1 MNTSTKQI
9 ALYAIGLTLAIAT
22 LFSCNKSTSF
32 GADLLEDQIADF
44 DIQELQVNCTLETI
58 DKVTTADLNS
68 QFDYFPCGRINDA
81 DFGTTTAEIFSQI
94 TLSGGSFDFENARF
108 DSAFLILPYD
118 VNGFYGDTLI
128 PQNLRIYQL
137 ADTIANSKRYLATDS
152 ILVGDEIASINTFL
166 PRPRTPEKILDTAA
180 TAIKAPHLKVP
191 LSSAFGSFLLS
202 VDSSTM
208 TSDFAFWR
216 LSKGIKLVVTPSADP
231 GAMVAFDLNSSNCFI
246 RMYYTVDDTVSRT
259 YRYNLKG
266 SATATSNKFLR
277 FAHDYTGSKALAT
290 IGVTNPERMYMQGLA
305 GIRMK
310 VEFPTAAGLENIVV
324 NKAELELNA
333 LDDPFFP
340 VAGQLLAFDKTSDT
354 TYIETPDVTYA
365 FTVSNGNY
373 TLFGGKPQPTTTGVK
388 KYQLTL
394 TKQFQ
399 DFVDATDNDPS
410 KRTIYLSI
418 APQVLTA
425 GRTVFYGANDPNYPV
440 KLRLKYTKL

>member
-1 MNTSTKQI
+1 MNNTTKQI
-9 ALYAIGLTLAIAT
+9 ALYSIGLTLAVAT

-44 DIQELQVNCTLETI
+44 DIQELAVNCTLETI

-68 QFDYFPCGRINDA
+68 QFDFFPCGRIKDG

-118 VNGFYGDTLI
+118 ASGFYGDTLI
-128 PQNLRIYQL
+128 AQNLRVYQL
-137 ADTIANSKRYLATDS
+137 SDTIANSKRYLASDS
-152 ILVGDEIASINTFL
+152 ILVGDEIAAVNQFL
-166 PRPRTPEKILDTAA
+166 PRPRTAEKVLDTAA
-180 TAIKAPHLKVP
+180 AAIRVPHLKVP
-191 LSSAFGSFLLS
+191 LSSAFGSFLLG
-202 VDSSTM
+202 VDSTTM

-216 LSKGIKLVVTPSADP
+216 LSKGIKLVVTPSSDP

-266 SATATSNKFLR
+266 SSTATSNKFLR
-277 FAHDYTGSKALAT
+277 FTHDYVGSKALDNLG
-290 IGVTNPERMYMQGLA
+290 ILNPERMYMQGLA

-333 LDDPFFP
+333 LSDPFFP

-354 TYIETPDVTYA
+354 TYLETVDVTYSY
-365 FTVSNGNY
+365 TVSNGTY
-373 TLFGGKPQPTTTGVK
+373 TLFGGRPQVSDSGVK

-425 GRTVFYGANDPNYPV
+425 GRTVFYGVNDPNYPV

>member
-1 MNTSTKQI
+1 MKITTKQI
-9 ALYAIGLTLAIAT
+9 ALYSIGLTLALAT

-44 DIQELQVNCTLETI
+44 DIQELEVNCSLETI
-58 DKVTTADLNS
+58 GKVTTADLNS
-68 QFDYFPCGRINDA
+68 QFDYFPCGLIKDA
-81 DFGTTTAEIFSQI
+81 DFGSTTAEIFSQI

-118 VNGFYGDTLI
+118 ANGFYGDTLI
-128 PQNLRIYQL
+128 SQNLRVFQL

-152 ILVGDEIASINTFL
+152 ILAGDEIAAVNQFL

-191 LSSAFGSFLLS
+191 LSNAFGTFLLS
-202 VDSSTM
+202 VDSTTM
-208 TSDFAFWR
+208 TNDFAFWR
-216 LSKGIKLVVTPSADP
+216 LSKGIKLVVTPSSDP
-231 GAMVAFDLNSSNCFI
+231 GALVAFDLNSSNCFI

-266 SATATSNKFLR
+266 SSTATSNKFLK
-277 FAHDYTGSKALAT
+277 FTHDYNGSNAQAT
-290 IGVTNPERMYMQGLA
+290 LGVVNPERMYMQGLA

-310 VEFPTAAGLENIVV
+310 VEFPTAAALEGIVV
-324 NKAELELNA
+324 NKAELELTA
-333 LDDPFFP
+333 LSDPLFP

-354 TYIETPDVTYA
+354 TYIETADVVYA
-365 FTVSNGNY
+365 YTVSNGAY
-373 TLFGGKPQPTTTGVK
+373 TLFGGKPQVATGGVK

-399 DFVDATDNDPS
+399 DFVDATDNDPK

-425 GRTVFYGANDPNYPV
+425 GRTVFFGANDPTYPV